1 MKLFQISSSIGN
13 LGSTASD
20 AEGIGKAALERGWE
34 SYVAYGRDHTESA
47 SNLIKVGNK
56 FTFYTHIMLS
66 RLFDLEGHGSMFAT
80 KRLVKSIQAVDP
92 DLIILHNLHGYYLN
106 YSILFDYLSK
116 CNKQI
121 IWSLH
126 DCYAFTGHCTYFES
140 AKCEKWKTEC
150 HDCPLKK
157 AYPSSLFFDNSNR
170 NFKNKRRWALSIGNM
185 TIVTVSDWLKGLVE
199 ESFLGKYPV
208 KRIYNGINTDIF
220 QYRNDLKHLYPEKKI
235 LFGVANRWITGKGI
249 YDYLALA
256 KILPKDYLILLAGTI
271 DDETIRN
278 KLPDNI
284 INLGR
289 VNDRVVL
296 AQYFSRADVTL
307 NLSYQETMG
316 LTSAESMACGTPVV
330 AYNATASPE
339 LVSPETGRV
348 VPPGDIPAIAKA
360 ISSLMEKEKPA
371 YMDVCRQRVMDNF
384 EEMANFSKY
393 LDLYQGR

>member
-56 FTFYTHIMLS
+56 FTFYTHIIIS
-66 RLFDLEGHGSMFAT
+66 RMFDSEGHGSVLAT
-80 KRLVKSIQAVDP
+80 KKLIKEIKRVNP

-106 YSILFDYLSK
+106 YSILFDFLSK
-116 CNKQI
+116 CDKQI

-140 AKCEKWKTEC
+140 VKCEKWKSEC

-157 AYPSSLFFDNSNR
+157 SYPSSLFFDNSRR
-170 NFKNKRRWALSIGNM
+170 NFRYKKKWALSIKNM
-185 TIVTVSDWLKGLVE
+185 TIVTVSDWLKSLVE
-199 ESFLGKYPV
+199 QSFLGHYPV
-208 KRIYNGINTDIF
+208 MRIYNGINIEIF
-220 QYRNDLKHLYPEKKI
+220 RYRNDLSHLYPGKRI
-235 LFGVANRWITGKGI
+235 LFGVANRWIIGKGI
-249 YDYLALA
+249 YDYLELA
-256 KILPKDYLILLAGTI
+256 KILPGDCLILLAGTI
-271 DDETIRN
+271 DDESIRN
-278 KLPDNI
+278 SLPNNVINI
-284 INLGR
+284 GR

-339 LVSPETGRV
+339 LISSETGRV
-348 VPPGDIPAIAKA
+348 VPPGNISAIAKA
-360 ISSLMEKEKPA
+360 IQSLMEKDKA
-371 YMDVCRQRVMDNF
+371 SYMDVCRQRVIDNF
-384 EEMANFSKY
+384 EEMSNFGKY
-393 LDLYQGR
+393 LDLYKP